1 MNDDTRTKHVTRE
14 NIQMLLSDDE
24 VARVSTAEATAR
36 PLEGEEYLDLE
47 DLDQGVRSAL
57 ATNPPMN
64 RLVLRR
70 SVHEETWRK
79 ILDELAAFHLASS
92 PAQID

>member
-1 MNDDTRTKHVTRE
+1 MNDATRAEHVTRE
-14 NIQMLLSDDE
+14 NILMLLSDDE
-24 VARVSTAEATAR
+24 VARVSTAQATAR

-47 DLDQGVRSAL
+47 DLDRGVRNAL

-70 SVHEETWRK
+70 SVYEKTWRK
-79 ILDELAAFHLASS
+79 IREELAAFHLAKTSS
-92 PAQID
+92 KA